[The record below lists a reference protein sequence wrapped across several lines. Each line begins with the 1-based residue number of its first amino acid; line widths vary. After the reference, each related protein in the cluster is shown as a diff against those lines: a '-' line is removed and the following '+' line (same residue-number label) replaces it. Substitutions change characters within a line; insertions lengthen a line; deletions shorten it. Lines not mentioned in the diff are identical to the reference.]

1 MSSQLEKVEYA
12 ANRLNMSAARVYELI
27 REGIL
32 PAVRCGRQV
41 RINPDA
47 LETFINNGGK
57 SLPGGWR
64 KEGNGEL
71 FAQ

>member
-1 MSSQLEKVEYA
+1 MSNQLEKIEYA
-12 ANRLNMSAARVYELI
+12 VKRLNMSAARVYELI

-41 RINPDA
+41 RIDPDA
-47 LETFINNGGK
+47 LEAFINNGGK

-64 KEGNGEL
+64 KDGQGME
-71 FAQ
+71 A